1 MYCSISDIL
10 TDLPRNEVI
19 NLAND
24 ENRLESAI
32 NLNSGSDVLVVRVN
46 TIISSAEE
54 QINMYLRS
62 RYTLPLTTVPAR
74 VKKYAVIISIYNLY
88 LRRFPVETPYSKEY
102 SVVIAEL
109 KDIQRG
115 LLSLD
120 FPETDANSDTS
131 GNYYV
136 TNKAS
141 TDRVFTDTLLEYYQ

>member
-32 NLNSGSDVLVVRVN
+32 NLNTGSDVLVVRVN
-46 TIISSAEE
+46 NVISSSEE

-115 LLSLD
+115 LLHLD
-120 FPETDANSDTS
+120 FPESEANSDTT
-131 GNYYV
+131 GNYYI

-141 TDRVFTDTLLEYYQ
+141 TDRVFTDTLLEGYQ

>member
-102 SVVIAEL
+102 GIVIQEL

-115 LLSLD
+115 LLALD
-120 FPETDANSDTS
+120 FPQSDANSDTS
-131 GNYYV
+131 DDYYV
-136 TNKAS
+136 CNKTS
-141 TDRVFTDTLLEYYQ
+141 SDRVFSDTLLENYQ

>member
-24 ENRLESAI
+24 DNRLESAI

>member
-88 LRRFPVETPYSKEY
+88 LRRFPIETPYSKEY

-115 LLSLD
+115 LLHLD
-120 FPETDANSDTS
+120 FPQSDVNSDTS
-131 GNYYV
+131 DDYYV
-136 TNKAS
+136 CNKTS
-141 TDRVFTDTLLEYYQ
+141 SDRVFSDSLLENYQ